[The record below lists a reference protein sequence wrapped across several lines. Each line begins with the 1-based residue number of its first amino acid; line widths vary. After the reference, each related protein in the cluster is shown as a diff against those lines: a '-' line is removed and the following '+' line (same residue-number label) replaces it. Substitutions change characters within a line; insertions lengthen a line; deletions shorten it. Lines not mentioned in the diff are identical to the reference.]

1 MGLLFADKVA
11 DRRIHAHD
19 LESRNFRAV
28 ERRHELL
35 AYHCLQDHRKLHAD
49 LALLVRRERIEDTVD
64 RVRAARSV
72 QRREDELCHLGC
84 RDRRADRVVVAHLA
98 QEHDIGRFAHCRTKR
113 F

>member
-1 MGLLFADKVA
+1 MIHRAHTGLAICRDNAVDLMGLLLADKVA

-49 LALLVRRERIEDTVD
+49 LALLIRRERIKDTVD

-72 QRREDELCHLGC
+72 
-84 RDRRADRVVVAHLA
+84 
-98 QEHDIGRFAHCRTKR
+98 
-113 F
+113 